1 MHLDNIRT
9 NAPPSLITTGT
20 QTIGCYNTYSAGFYH
35 GYIDQLTVLFN
46 QSKSAAQI
54 LADATLVVYYSM
66 DCLSYTSL
74 DSGPN
79 QINGIAIGVSAGD
92 GGRLGQSY
100 LFNSS
105 LAYFQVTNLVL
116 LGQSYSPYSFVMWL
130 RPIISVFNGGTIL
143 HLSRYTNGTGSCT
156 QLIGFNSLG
165 QIVANGYNSTGLIS
179 IVGPIINVD
188 QWTHIVVTF
197 KQTNGLRLYIN
208 GVLYAQSNPFVYAAS
223 GVPMTVTLGQALSG
237 FNCSSGGIQSGY
249 YRGQID
255 EFAIYSRE
263 LSQADITIMA
273 NP

>member
-1 MHLDNIRT
+1 M
-9 NAPPSLITTGT
+9 
-20 QTIGCYNTYSAGFYH
+20 
-35 GYIDQLTVLFN
+35 
-46 QSKSAAQI
+46 
-54 LADATLVVYYSM
+54 
-66 DCLSYTSL
+66 
-74 DSGPN
+74 
-79 QINGIAIGVSAGD
+79 
-92 GGRLGQSY
+92 
-100 LFNSS
+100 
-105 LAYFQVTNLVL
+105 
-116 LGQSYSPYSFVMWL
+116 
-130 RPIISVFNGGTIL
+130 
-143 HLSRYTNGTGSCT
+143 
-156 QLIGFNSLG
+156 IGFNSLG